1 MDFVNFAGLMR
12 ICMEQRLRIRVY
24 KSSQRKGVETVACM
38 RIIRVKRGL
47 NEKVTAG
54 YGLIKGK
61 CQKLSDESE

>member
-1 MDFVNFAGLMR
+1 
-12 ICMEQRLRIRVY
+12 MEQRLRIRVY